1 MPELEGLGDLEGLT
15 GPQQV
20 VQSGLQD
27 PPVQV
32 PFVGSLGEV
41 HKIERAGPA
50 EKRNYEELRP
60 NREGEGIILGTGS
73 PPPTTETGLRGAD
86 FGPPTVLQIFVPFH
100 VRYSLYCR
108 RPGRTMPA
116 PRAGPPPRTDARIR
130 DACAQALH
138 CTLTGTPITQLL
150 VVQAIRY
157 DRLVPPCFARD
168 PTSPRGLSRVPRAS
182 PHNPHKSSYYLCRQL
197 CRAELSHCTYP
208 GRSRGCH

>member
-32 PFVGSLGEV
+32 VVSLGEV

-100 VRYSLYCR
+100 VLSL
-108 RPGRTMPA
+108 
-116 PRAGPPPRTDARIR
+116 
-130 DACAQALH
+130 L
-138 CTLTGTPITQLL
+138 
-150 VVQAIRY
+150 
-157 DRLVPPCFARD
+157 
-168 PTSPRGLSRVPRAS
+168 
-182 PHNPHKSSYYLCRQL
+182 
-197 CRAELSHCTYP
+197 
-208 GRSRGCH
+208 